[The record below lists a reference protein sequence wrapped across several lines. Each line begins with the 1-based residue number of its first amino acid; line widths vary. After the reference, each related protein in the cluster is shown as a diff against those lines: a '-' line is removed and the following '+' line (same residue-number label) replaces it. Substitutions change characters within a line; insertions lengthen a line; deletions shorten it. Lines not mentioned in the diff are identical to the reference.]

1 MTQLVARID
10 DALMAEVDELVANGD
25 ARSRSDAVR
34 CALEEMIDRRRR
46 RRLGESIAEAYRR
59 VPETPDELH
68 WAAQST
74 KSMIAEEPW

>member
-10 DALMAEVDELVANGD
+10 DELLAEVDELVANGD

-46 RRLGESIAEAYRR
+46 HRLGESIAEAYRR
-59 VPETPDELH
+59 TPETPDELR
-68 WAAQST
+68 WAAEST

>member
-10 DALMAEVDELVANGD
+10 DELLAEVDELVASGD

-34 CALEEMIDRRRR
+34 CALEEMIDNRRRR
-46 RRLGESIAEAYRR
+46 RVGESIAEAYRR
-59 VPETPDELH
+59 IPETPDELR
-68 WAAQST
+68 WAAEST